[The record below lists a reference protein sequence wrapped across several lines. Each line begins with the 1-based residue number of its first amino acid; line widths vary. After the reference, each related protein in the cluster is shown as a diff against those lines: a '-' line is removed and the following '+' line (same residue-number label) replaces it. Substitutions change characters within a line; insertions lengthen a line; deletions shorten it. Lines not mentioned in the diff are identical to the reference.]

1 MAVLFLVDDIDR
13 NIFTFSPSSD
23 GTWNFSRVS
32 KFHYENQKDRFVL
45 RQVPQEGDI
54 RWAVEDQTG
63 GKAKIIGTP
72 KETGNG
78 PLHQGRPSPVRGR
91 WKLWGCPFTLTD
103 DMPRCEPLACPFS
116 AEVPFATMHYQEEG
130 TVAWLQ
136 VTMRS
141 DPITDE
147 TLEELLDV
155 MRKILTNLARR
166 PEMVLLIRSDG
177 RGTSSS
183 PAWKHVRR
191 FLSFIQQEVGTETVL
206 VGRGSAIIL
215 VPSGLLSRAL
225 IGIVHFVQRI
235 LPAPYPQ
242 TIVSSIEEADHFLAE
257 LAKEA
262 REASA
267 AMLRTAAAQAEAKA
281 EADSCFTPRASS
293 RENNPFSG
301 AAATVEPSEGRSD
314 PALSSP
320 MPPRNMVAEATAMW
334 ETEVAAVVGDP
345 PLAEPL
351 LTSAEHEDNSPAMV
365 LRGDELEGLQR
376 PADRGS
382 WFFCSC

>member
-13 NIFTFSPSSD
+13 NIFTFSPLSD
-23 GTWNFSRVS
+23 GTWYFSRVS
-32 KFHYENQKDRFVL
+32 KFHHENQKDRFVL
-45 RQVPQEGDI
+45 RQAPQDGGI
-54 RWAVEDQTG
+54 RWAVEDLTG

-72 KETGNG
+72 KESGNG
-78 PLHQGRPSPVRGR
+78 PMHQGRPSPMRGR

-103 DMPRCEPLACPFS
+103 DMPRYEALECPFS
-116 AEVPFATMHYQEEG
+116 AEVPFATMQYREEG

-141 DPITDE
+141 GPITDE

-191 FLSFIQQEVGTETVL
+191 FLAFIQQEVGTETVL

-225 IGIVHFVQRI
+225 IGIVQFVQRI

-242 TIVSSIEEADHFLAE
+242 TIVSSTEEADLFLAE
-257 LAKEA
+257 LAKES

-267 AMLRTAAAQAEAKA
+267 AMLRTAAAQAEANA
-281 EADSCFTPRASS
+281 EADSCFTPRVSS
-293 RENNPFSG
+293 RENDPSG
-301 AAATVEPSEGRSD
+301 AAAAVEPSEGRSD
-314 PALSSP
+314 ASL
-320 MPPRNMVAEATAMW
+320 PRRNVVAEAAAVW
-334 ETEVAAVVGDP
+334 KTEVAAVVGDP
-345 PLAEPL
+345 PIIEPL
-351 LTSAEHEDNSPAMV
+351 LASAEHEQNTPTMV
-365 LRGDELEGLQR
+365 LRGDELEGLQM
-376 PADRGS
+376 PAHRSS